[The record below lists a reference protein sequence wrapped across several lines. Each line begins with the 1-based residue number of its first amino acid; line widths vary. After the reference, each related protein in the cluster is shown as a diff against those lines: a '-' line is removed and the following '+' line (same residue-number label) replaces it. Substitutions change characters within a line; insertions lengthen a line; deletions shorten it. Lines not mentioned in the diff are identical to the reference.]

1 MWLDLWL
8 SSAGVSVEVMKL
20 LGRGNVVG
28 DAGMNRLGQR
38 KTGGLDGFGYGG

>member
-20 LGRGNVVG
+20 LGRENVVG

-38 KTGGLDGFGYGG
+38 KTGGLDGLGYGV